1 MDFRAILDSQKMTSF
16 QWAVVAMTTLMNF
29 IDGFDVLSMAF
40 TASNIQADMALS
52 KIELGYLFSSALIGM
67 TCGSMFLASLA
78 DKYGRRPILLLFL
91 ASSALAMIASAF
103 ALSFPLLLAL
113 RFITG
118 LGVGAVLV
126 VATSI
131 TGEFANKK
139 YKALAISIYTAGFTL
154 GATFAGMISGYLQT
168 HFSWH
173 SVFFAG
179 GTIALIS
186 VIILFFFL
194 PESIDFLVAKK
205 PQSKQ
210 LDIVA
215 QKLSLPQS
223 SLVSKQEC
231 DEEITHTHRFAIVE
245 VLNKKYRV
253 STLSIWC
260 TFFIAMFCF
269 YVVTPWTP
277 VILKDAGMTGPQ
289 SIIVGYMITFGG
301 VLGCLV
307 YGLIA
312 TAIQPRI
319 LLLGI
324 IASAMIC
331 IVGFVYSTSLMALI
345 IFGVLIGFFLNAI
358 ISGSYSIM
366 PTIYRTDIRNAG
378 VGYTVGV
385 GRIGAISAPITAG
398 FLLQF
403 GLDKHSLYLILI
415 PALIIGIIGVLKI
428 RNTD

>member
-91 ASSALAMIASAF
+91 
-103 ALSFPLLLAL
+103 
-113 RFITG
+113 
-118 LGVGAVLV
+118 